1 MASNL
6 EEYSKLTRSQKG
18 ALPKQELIDIL
29 NTAESSPNSDLQ
41 LLINNVANLTAQ
53 ITKLTQS
60 LTDYQVSTT
69 KQIEDLRKQL
79 RNQDE
84 VNVKQSEVI
93 AKQQKYLEQIDRKER
108 ECNIVILGVPEDGAP
123 LDDATNDCDK
133 VKKIWNAA
141 GITTE
146 TKSLSRLGQPDDDKK
161 RPILVV
167 VPSRGDR
174 DSVLVKAKEMN
185 KAGDVYK
192 YIYIK

>member
-1 MASNL
+1 M
-6 EEYSKLTRSQKG
+6 
-18 ALPKQELIDIL
+18 
-29 NTAESSPNSDLQ
+29 
-41 LLINNVANLTAQ
+41 
-53 ITKLTQS
+53 
-60 LTDYQVSTT
+60 TDYQVSTA

-84 VNVKQSEVI
+84 VNAKQSEVI

-141 GITTE
+141 SITTE
-146 TKSLSRLGQPDDDKK
+146 MKSLRRLGRPDSNKK

-174 DSVLVKAKEMN
+174 DSVLEKAKELN
-185 KAGDVYK
+185 DAGEVYK
-192 YIYIK
+192 YIYIKKDIHPSVREEWKRLHEL